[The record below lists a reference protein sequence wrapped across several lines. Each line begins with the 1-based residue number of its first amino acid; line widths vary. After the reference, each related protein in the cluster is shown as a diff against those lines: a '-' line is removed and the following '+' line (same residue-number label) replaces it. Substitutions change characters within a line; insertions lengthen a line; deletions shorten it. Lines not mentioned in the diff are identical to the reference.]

1 MLTLQGMTTS
11 SRAKTFRL
19 KICKYGTPDNV
30 KTFLILF
37 NPPPGTQVRVKE
49 LEKKAVEQQLE
60 ILEQQE
66 SLAAGER
73 EVQRLLAD
81 VSELKVSAGV

>member
-1 MLTLQGMTTS
+1 
-11 SRAKTFRL
+11 
-19 KICKYGTPDNV
+19 
-30 KTFLILF
+30 
-37 NPPPGTQVRVKE
+37 VRVKE